1 MFYFNVKLFIVCKCG
16 NKKKDTIGS
25 ILLQKVIRFCP
36 NTCDVLRVGDV
47 MREPVEPKKLV
58 RNTK

>member
-25 ILLQKVIRFCP
+25 ILLQKVIRFLLTVP
-36 NTCDVLRVGDV
+36 TLVMFYVLE
-47 MREPVEPKKLV
+47 M
-58 RNTK
+58 